1 MATLAKLLQ
10 VDMGLPEMAKRLAA
24 AGRGKDTILAHIN
37 PKEARLLKSRGGS
50 GKVNPDTGIMEFQT
64 YDDDPEAYFS
74 QQEAAAEPVQSYAPA
89 AQDPAQQR
97 QAQQPAAPAPVAVEL
112 PSQLP
117 APATP
122 SPQMAAEFN
131 KQTAAPSGGGFME
144 GVKNFGNQLGELNK
158 ALSPVTPYLKGGA
171 ALYGGIQA
179 QQAQQQN
186 QQQAAKNEAE
196 VRALSEPYR
205 QQAAQLQKQGQDLLS
220 MGQAGGLTAAQ
231 QKQLEVQRAVAS
243 QQMASSGVTGGTSQQ
258 QLEANLQQQA
268 ASFAQSNIDQGN
280 KLIQAAMGINAT
292 ADKFIT
298 DAINV
303 GYAENKDAQSLAL
316 DFYRSIAQ
324 FLEPEANTNPTQQAN
339 AARK

>member
-50 GKVNPDTGIMEFQT
+50 GKINPDTGIMEF
-64 YDDDPEAYFS
+64 DDDPSYAPAAQDPAQRQQAQYS
-74 QQEAAAEPVQSYAPA
+74 QAAAEPVQSYAPA

-158 ALSPVTPYLKGGA
+158 ALSPVTPYLKGAGA
-171 ALYGGIQA
+171 IYGAVQGNKA
-179 QQAQQQN
+179 SEQAQQQ
-186 QQQAAKNEAE
+186 AAANEAE
-196 VRALSEPYR
+196 IRKLADPYK
-205 QQAAQLQKQGQDLLS
+205 QQGQQLIDL
-220 MGQAGGLTAAQ
+220 GQAGGLTSTQ

-243 QQMASSGVTGGTSQQ
+243 QQMASSGVTGGTAQQ

-268 ASFAQSNIDQGN
+268 AAFAQQNIDQGM
-280 KLIQAAMGINAT
+280 KLMGISDEYIMKAMNT
-292 ADKFIT
+292 
-298 DAINV
+298 
-303 GYAENKDAQSLAL
+303 GYSESKDAQALAM
-316 DFYRSIAQ
+316 DFYKAIGQ
-324 FLEPEANTNPTQQAN
+324 FLEPEAKTNPTQQAN
-339 AARK
+339 AAPK